1 MNWKRV
7 LVLLAIASP
16 AVHAGK
22 KKFFPAEPSP
32 LDQYLEAAHQH
43 AMAAPGGVA
52 GSLYIPGAQFEY
64 LATDLRAGR
73 LDDIVTIVVSEQ
85 ASAVATGTVKTARNS
100 SAQSAVTAAG
110 GITRAAGPFANLAK
124 TNTQT
129 ALDGQGTTTRTST
142 ITTTVAARVTE
153 VLPNGYLV
161 IEGAKV
167 VQVNSENQRITVRG
181 VIRPVDLQPNN
192 SIPSNQ
198 IGQLEVR
205 VNGKGVVNDAVRR
218 PFFLYRLLLGLL
230 PF

>member
-7 LVLLAIASP
+7 LVLLVIASP

-22 KKFFPAEPSP
+22 KKLFAAEPSP

-43 AMAAPGGVA
+43 AMAAPGGIA

-64 LATDLRAGR
+64 LAADLRAGR
-73 LDDIVTIVVSEQ
+73 VDDIVTIVVSEQ

-100 SAQSAVTAAG
+100 SAQSAITAAG

>member
-1 MNWKRV
+1 
-7 LVLLAIASP
+7 
-16 AVHAGK
+16 
-22 KKFFPAEPSP
+22 
-32 LDQYLEAAHQH
+32 
-43 AMAAPGGVA
+43 
-52 GSLYIPGAQFEY
+52 
-64 LATDLRAGR
+64 
-73 LDDIVTIVVSEQ
+73 VSEQ

-100 SAQSAVTAAG
+100 SVQSGITAAG
-110 GITRAAGPFANLAK
+110 GITRATGPLANLAK
-124 TNTQT
+124 TNTQS

-153 VLPNGYLV
+153 VLPSGYLV

-192 SIPSNQ
+192 SISSNQ
-198 IGQLEVR
+198 IAQLEVR
-205 VNGKGVVNDAVRR
+205 VNGKGVVNDAVKR